1 MILRAIYG
9 DPHHHIGLTEAK
21 QAIGVTSETMELETS
36 GRVLCLL
43 RRFAV
48 QEARGSKAQ
57 SGPVVR
63 IEASSIKTQRAFSY
77 YCWLVLY
84 LHPWKIWKSVG
95 MIIPNIYI
103 YI

>member
-57 SGPVVR
+57 KPAPLRRNELS
-63 IEASSIKTQRAFSY
+63 
-77 YCWLVLY
+77 L
-84 LHPWKIWKSVG
+84 
-95 MIIPNIYI
+95 IIAGWCYTSTPEKYESQLG
-103 YI
+103 